1 MTSLKYT
8 KLWSSSK
15 KNVFRPPSIPFLS
28 FSVLFLWGCVLG
40 GGGGG
45 GGGNFLFVCGG
56 GGGGG
61 GGGGD

>member
-45 GGGNFLFVCGG
+45 WGHFLFGPLGG